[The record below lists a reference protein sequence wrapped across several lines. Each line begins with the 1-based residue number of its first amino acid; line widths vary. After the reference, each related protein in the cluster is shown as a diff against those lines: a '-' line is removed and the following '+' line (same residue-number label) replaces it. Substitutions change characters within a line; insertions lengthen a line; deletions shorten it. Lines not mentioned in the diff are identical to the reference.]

1 MSGIDLSVGGWEGWY
16 FGNYGRAKMWRLLA
30 PDGQHFQPGEVLSI
44 RELMLDK
51 DYLSMRVNQLKN
63 IARPALSPDDYRSLS
78 CAVAT
83 LQDFLSVFA
92 SLGGYPVNVNRRAR
106 SAVNPVEND
115 HSIDHEGRHHS
126 VTVPSARVNERPN
139 AQLGAGELVGN
150 VE

>member
-1 MSGIDLSVGGWEGWY
+1 MPGIDLSVGGWDGWY
-16 FGNYGRAKMWRLLA
+16 FGSYGRAKAWRLLA

-44 RELMLDK
+44 RELILDK
-51 DYLSMRVNQLKN
+51 DYLSMRVNQLKA
-63 IARPALSPDDYRSLS
+63 IARPALSADDYRSLS

-92 SLGGYPVNVNRRAR
+92 SLGGYPVNVNRRTR
-106 SAVNPVEND
+106 PTVNPVENE
-115 HSIDHEGRHHS
+115 HSIGHEGRYHT
-126 VTVPSARVNERPN
+126 VAVPSARMNEWPD